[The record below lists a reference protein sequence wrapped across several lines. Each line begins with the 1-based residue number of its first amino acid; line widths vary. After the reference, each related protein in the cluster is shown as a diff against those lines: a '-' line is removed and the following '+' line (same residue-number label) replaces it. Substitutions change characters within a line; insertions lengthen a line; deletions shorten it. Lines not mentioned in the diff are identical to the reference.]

1 MNTAQVEALRELL
14 ASSGWLDRPRQFAR
28 ALRGRSRTPQG
39 LLVVGTP
46 AHEPWHMTAHLEQ
59 ESQLAGLP
67 ELTPTLVRW
76 EPPDDAPA
84 HLRVGL
90 DRIARAGRAETLLV
104 VGEDMAPD
112 ALLERVA
119 DARKAGAA
127 IFALDQGDDELDE
140 LAHEA
145 LAVRPGVDPVSF
157 DGAQHLVSLAVGEP
171 GQAAARPQAGAAAL
185 RAKLARLLATVTGP
199 SDDA

>member
-1 MNTAQVEALRELL
+1 MNTAQVDALRELL

-46 AHEPWHMTAHLEQ
+46 GHEPWHMTAHLEQ
-59 ESQLAGLP
+59 ESLLAGIPGLA
-67 ELTPTLVRW
+67 PTLVRW
-76 EPPDDAPA
+76 SPPADAPP

-104 VGEDMAPD
+104 VGSEPVPG
-112 ALLERVA
+112 ALLERVS

-127 IFALDQGDDELDE
+127 IFALDQGDDELDG

-157 DGAQHLVSLAVGEP
+157 DGAQHLVSLAVAEP
-171 GQAAARPQAGAAAL
+171 DQAAGPLAGPLAFRAR
-185 RAKLARLLATVTGP
+185 LARFLTTVTGP
-199 SDDA
+199 TEV

>member
-104 VGEDMAPD
+104 VGEDLAPD
-112 ALLERVA
+112 ARLERVA